1 MKFRPCIDLHNGK
14 VKQIVGSTLSDNPS
28 KVLIT
33 NFETDLSPAYFGNLY
48 KQDNLPG
55 GHIIML
61 GPGNEDAAKQ
71 ALAAFPQ
78 GFHVGGGIT
87 PDNAKQYL
95 DAGASH
101 AIVTSFVFKDGDIV
115 WPNLDLLLQSIGKKR
130 LVLDLSC
137 KKFGESYLIATDR
150 WQKLTNVSISK
161 ETFEKLSG
169 YCDEF
174 LVHAAHVEGMR
185 QGIDDELV
193 TLLADISPI
202 PVTYAGG
209 VRSIQDLDIVKD
221 KGRGI
226 VDATVG
232 SALDIFGGDLKYKD
246 VVEWNKRQCS

>member
-1 MKFRPCIDLHNGK
+1 MKFRPCIDLHLGK
-14 VKQIVGSTLSDNPS
+14 VKQIVGSTLSDNSS
-28 KVLIT
+28 KGLIT

-137 KKFGESYLIATDR
+137 KKFCESYLIATDR

-221 KGRGI
+221 NGRGI